1 VKLLDKSTCAKGFAC
16 TFCKNDKQAKIQI
29 TFYADNYLTTLSEGG
44 PFCCKEKRAGRTD
57 SQTVDKAAFAIMQK
71 PLFCSIET
79 VQRRIS
85 LMNIKNM

>member
-1 VKLLDKSTCAKGFAC
+1 MGGYFDLPFEE
-16 TFCKNDKQAKIQI
+16 QI
-29 TFYADNYLTTLSEGG
+29 TNLVKPPNGTVFDQTKNRDTTR
-44 PFCCKEKRAGRTD
+44 F
-57 SQTVDKAAFAIMQK
+57 QTVDKAVLAIMQK